1 MLRLKELRIAAG
13 LTQVD
18 LAKAVGVTQGTVAE
32 WERGGCLPSVAKL
45 PKLAELFHC
54 TIDELFRREA
64 G

>member
-18 LAKAVGVTQGTVAE
+18 L
-32 WERGGCLPSVAKL
+32 GGCLPSVAKL